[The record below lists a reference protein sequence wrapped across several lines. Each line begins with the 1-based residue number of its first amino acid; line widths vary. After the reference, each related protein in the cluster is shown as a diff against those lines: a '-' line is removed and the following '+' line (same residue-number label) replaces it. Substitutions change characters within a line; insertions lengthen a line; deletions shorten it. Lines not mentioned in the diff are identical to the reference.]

1 MKYTWIWMFMAALLL
16 PPAATAEDAFP
27 SRPIKVIVP
36 FTPGAG
42 SDIAARFFGMQMGA
56 VLGTTVVVENRP
68 GAFGAVAVGAVKAA
82 PADGYTIFLGG
93 NSPITVNPVV
103 VANLSYDPVKELKPV
118 SGLARNTNVF
128 IVPPGSKLR
137 TLADLVA
144 TAKQSKQPLNAGTP
158 ASGYHLVL
166 EWFAREAGIKFNHIP
181 YKGGGQT
188 YTDVA
193 GGQID
198 LAVGELAGTAELIK
212 SGKVRALAMTSNTRH
227 PDFPDVP
234 TVKESGY
241 PTFVSYSWNSFYV
254 RAETPDA
261 ITAKLAEAMKKVMAT
276 EAARKFVRTAGTE
289 LLPLGPEA
297 MRNFQMEEMARFQG
311 IADKAGIKPQ

>member
-1 MKYTWIWMFMAALLL
+1 MKYTWIWMVMAALL
-16 PPAATAEDAFP
+16 PSAATAQDAFP
-27 SRPIKVIVP
+27 SKPIKVIVP

-42 SDIAARFFGMQMGA
+42 SDIAARFFGAQMGA
-56 VLGTTVVVENRP
+56 VLGTTVLVENRP

-103 VANLSYDPVKELKPV
+103 VADLHYDPVKELKPV

-144 TAKQSKQPLNAGTP
+144 AAKQSKQPLNAGTP

-166 EWFAREAGIKFNHIP
+166 EWFANEAGIKFNHIP

-212 SGKVRALAMTSNTRH
+212 TGKVHALAMTSNTRH

-254 RAETPDA
+254 RAETPDV

-276 EAARKFVRTAGTE
+276 EAARQFVRTAGTE
-289 LLPLGPEA
+289 LLPLGPKA
-297 MRNFQMEEMARFQG
+297 MRKFQMEEAARFQS

>member
-1 MKYTWIWMFMAALLL
+1 MKNAWIFLAALLL
-16 PPAATAEDAFP
+16 PPFAFAQDAFP
-27 SRPIKVIVP
+27 NKPIKVIVP

-42 SDIAARFFGMQMGA
+42 SDIAARFFGGEMA
-56 VLGTTVVVENRP
+56 KVLGTQVVVENRP
-68 GAFGAVAVGAVKAA
+68 GAFGAVAAGAVKSA
-82 PADGYTIFLGG
+82 PADGYTLFLGG

-103 VANLSYDPVKELKPV
+103 VANLSYDPVKELRPV

-128 IVPPGSKLR
+128 IVPPSSKIK

-144 TAKQSKQPLNAGTP
+144 TSKESKLPLNAGTP

-166 EWFAREAGIKFNHIP
+166 EWFAAEAGIKFNHIP

-188 YTDVA
+188 YADVA

-212 SGKVRALAMTSNTRH
+212 SGKIRALAMTSNIRH

-261 ITAKLAEAMKKVMAT
+261 IVNKLADAMATVMAS
-276 EAARKFVRTAGTE
+276 EAARKFVRSAGTE
-289 LLPLGPEA
+289 LLPLGPVA
-297 MRNFQMEEMARFQG
+297 MRQFQMEELARFQG
-311 IADKAGIKPQ
+311 IAKKAGIKPQ